1 MDAHVRDLRYFVAVA
16 EELSF
21 TRAAQNRLFI
31 SQPALSKQIRQLEIS
46 MRTKLF
52 ERDKRSVTLTG
63 AGSALLPHAK
73 RIIEQW
79 NDAQRAVTDAAQR
92 NTLAVGFQTQIGRGV
107 IPSVV
112 SALSETLPDW
122 TLSFCQ
128 VSWHDPAAGLTTDCV
143 DVAIAWLP
151 VPDNGEFSWQVIS
164 TEDRWVALNPGHRLA
179 GQRVIAFDDL
189 ADEPFIA
196 LPAVAGVQRHFW
208 LAGDQRRTP
217 ARIAGEAA
225 TAEETFTAVAAGIG
239 VALVSS
245 GNASMYEREDV
256 TFRPVDGVPPSRL
269 AVVWRTSD
277 DRKVIQVFVE
287 AAVACLCT
295 AS

>member
-1 MDAHVRDLRYFVAVA
+1 
-16 EELSF
+16 
-21 TRAAQNRLFI
+21 
-31 SQPALSKQIRQLEIS
+31 
-46 MRTKLF
+46 
-52 ERDKRSVTLTG
+52 
-63 AGSALLPHAK
+63 
-73 RIIEQW
+73 
-79 NDAQRAVTDAAQR
+79 
-92 NTLAVGFQTQIGRGV
+92 
-107 IPSVV
+107 
-112 SALSETLPDW
+112 
-122 TLSFCQ
+122 
-128 VSWHDPAAGLTTDCV
+128 
-143 DVAIAWLP
+143 
-151 VPDNGEFSWQVIS
+151 
-164 TEDRWVALNPGHRLA
+164 
-179 GQRVIAFDDL
+179 
-189 ADEPFIA
+189 
-196 LPAVAGVQRHFW
+196 VQRHFW